1 MERINFVIGSN
12 GNIGKSLVNYETN
25 LKNNVIGID
34 KSNKIHKSNKF
45 YSHWNLDC
53 TQPKI
58 LEAKL
63 NDYYKKKKFKINN
76 LVLCAVLDSVPM
88 FDLKTENYQC
98 GLQKQS
104 FEEIQ
109 KRISVNVTSQI
120 FMLKVFEPY
129 LYEESSVCLF
139 SSIYGLRS
147 PDHNIYE
154 GDFIKPL
161 EYSASKSSILGIT
174 KHFAITSAMK
184 GIGRCNCIVLGGLE
198 SDEQSENFKK
208 NYTDKVPLKRMANIK
223 DVLHAY
229 KYISSPDA
237 SYVTGTSLIVDGGYT
252 CW

>member
-25 LKNNVIGID
+25 LKKNVIGID
-34 KSNKIHKSNKF
+34 KSSKINTSNNF

-53 TQPKI
+53 TKPEK

-63 NDYYKKKKFKINN
+63 NDYYKKKKFKIDN
-76 LVLCAVLDSVPM
+76 LVLCAVMDSVPTT
-88 FDLKTENYQC
+88 DLKNENYHF

-104 FEEIQ
+104 FEEIH

-147 PDHNIYE
+147 PDHNIYA

-161 EYSASKSSILGIT
+161 EYTASKSSILGIT
-174 KHFAITSAMK
+174 KHFAVTSAMK

-198 SDEQSENFKK
+198 SDEQSEDFKK
-208 NYTDKVPLKRMANIK
+208 NYKDKVPLKRMANIK

-252 CW
+252 SW